1 MRNVPLVPERD
12 VLIGSLRV
20 CTHDAGEAADLLSRN
35 GIAFVRHGGRALL
48 LFGEELFGF
57 AHFGTLKMANL
68 NGNLVERCCDDSERR
83 DVVRVAVALDDLRGH
98 GRRFEAEFLADAL
111 FMLRAEMAE

>member
-57 AHFGTLKMANL
+57 AHFGTLQMANL
-68 NGNLVERCCDDSERR
+68 NGNLVERCRDNGKRR
-83 DVVRVAVALDDLRGH
+83 DVMRVPVALNDLRGH
-98 GRRFEAEFLADAL
+98 GRGLEAELLADAL
-111 FMLRAEMAE
+111 FMLWAE